1 MAVGFSSYEI
11 ARSGLYVSERGLAVT
26 GHNLSNVDTVGYTRQ
41 QAIIET
47 SHYLTDY
54 GKNGKMFQY
63 GLGADIQETRQ
74 IRHTFLDNIYRQ
86 ENTSLGYWET
96 RSKTFQ
102 DVEAILNDPMGD
114 GLQEVMNQ
122 FWDSWQEL
130 TKTPESLTT
139 RALVRQRGQALTY
152 YFNHIGTQLDK
163 LQADLNSEIKVRVD
177 EVNDITGQLAK
188 LNYKIATEEIGGDT
202 ANDYRDQRN
211 LLLDRLSKLCDADV
225 LEMQDGQVDVTLGG
239 YYLVSKG
246 TSINLYVEA
255 DPKHG
260 EYFYPMLQG
269 TKTEVNIKGGI
280 LKGLLESRGEV
291 PGIKGSYENG
301 TPKEK
306 VDITFAIDTSYGS
319 GTGAKEYL
327 SRLKDKIDEYITGL
341 NNSGVDYNL
350 RFVTMGSSSADV
362 FEDRIYDKTNIDTF
376 LDTLENNPAALNP
389 LFSETGDT
397 DASFGALISTL
408 EGLNAGGGFR
418 EDAAKVTFVLTN
430 ESVDGDDGTPAEAAD
445 YINRLNDIGMRT
457 SVVTSKDYF
466 SSGRGDT
473 ASGKPEMG
481 WNTIAA
487 GTGGTVYDIGADDF
501 NNVMKFVNAD
511 TRRTA
516 NANSGNIPISK
527 NIVSDVKIKLNAML
541 SAFCKEINYLQKTG
555 FTLDGQPG
563 VNFFEPID
571 DIFPIQMGNIK
582 LSDALLSDN
591 GLNNIVA
598 SDDKDA
604 KGGNTIAR
612 LIANLR
618 DQDIMTDV
626 TGVVSIDEYYRAVI
640 LDIGNGGSEA
650 MKTAENQTTIV
661 QSVDQQRSSISGV
674 SMDEEM
680 ANMMKFKFA
689 YDASSRVLNVI
700 DSMVENV
707 IMSMG
712 KVGR

>member
-1 MAVGFSSYEI
+1 MAVGFSSYDI

-41 QAIIET
+41 QAMIET
-47 SHYLTDY
+47 SHYITDY

-139 RALVRQRGQALTY
+139 RAVVRQRGQALTY

-188 LNYKIATEEIGGDT
+188 LNYKIATEEIGGDA

-211 LLLDRLSKLCDADV
+211 VLLDRLSKLCDADV

-246 TSINLYVEA
+246 TSTNLYVEA
-255 DPKHG
+255 NPKHG

-269 TKTEVNIKGGI
+269 TNTEVNIKGGI

-319 GTGAKEYL
+319 GTGADEYL
-327 SRLKDKIDEYITGL
+327 SKLRDTIDEYVAGL
-341 NNSGVDYNL
+341 KNSGVDFNI
-350 RFVTMGSSSADV
+350 RFVSMGAGSTV
-362 FEDRIYDKTNIDTF
+362 FNGAVYDRDNIDAFINDTAG
-376 LDTLENNPAALNP
+376 LDALC
-389 LFSETGDT
+389 SEAGDT

-418 EDAAKVTFVLTN
+418 EDTAKAVFVLTN
-430 ESVDGDDGTPAEAAD
+430 ESVDGNDGTPAEAAD
-445 YINRLNDIGMRT
+445 YINRLNAIGMRT
-457 SVVTSKDYF
+457 SVVTGKDYF
-466 SSGRGDT
+466 SSGVGNT
-473 ASGKPEMG
+473 TSGKPEMG

-487 GTGGTVYDIGADDF
+487 GTGGTVFDIGAENF
-501 NNVMKFVNAD
+501 NNVVEFVNAD
-511 TRRTA
+511 TRRA
-516 NANSGNIPISK
+516 VNANSGNIPISK

-541 SAFCKEINYLQKTG
+541 SGLCKEINYLQKSG

-571 DIFPIQMGNIK
+571 DLFPIQMGNIK

-591 GLNNIVA
+591 GLNNIVT

-604 KGGNTIAR
+604 KGGNNIAR

-650 MKTAENQTTIV
+650 LKTAENQTTIV

-689 YDASSRVLNVI
+689 YDASSRVLNII

>member
-1 MAVGFSSYEI
+1 MAVGFSSYNI
-11 ARSGLYVSERGLAVT
+11 ASSGLYVSERGLAVT

-41 QAIIET
+41 QAMIES
-47 SHYLTDY
+47 SHYITDY
-54 GKNGKMFQY
+54 GKGGKIFQY

-152 YFNHIGTQLDK
+152 YFNHIGTQLDR

-188 LNYKIATEEIGGDT
+188 LNYKIATEEINGDA

-246 TSINLYVEA
+246 TATKLYCEA
-255 DPKHG
+255 NPQNG

-269 TKTEVNIKGGI
+269 TTTEVPIKGGV

-306 VDITFAIDTSYGS
+306 VDITFAVDTSVDS
-319 GTGAKEYL
+319 NEYL
-327 SRLKDKIDEYITGL
+327 AKIKDTIDEYVDGL
-341 NNSGVDYNL
+341 EKSGVDYNI
-350 RFVTMGSSSADV
+350 RFVYMGASSTVYGSTV
-362 FEDRIYDKTNIDTF
+362 YDKTNIGTIKALINT
-376 LDTLENNPAALNP
+376 LDTDTTALDP
-389 LFSETGDT
+389 LLSESGDS
-397 DASFGALISTL
+397 DASLSGLISEL
-408 EGLNAGGGFR
+408 EGLHNDGHFR
-418 EDAAKVTFVLTN
+418 TDAARTTIVFTK
-430 ESVDGDDGTPAEAAD
+430 ESIDGDGGTPTDAAG
-445 YINRLNDIGMRT
+445 YINRLNAIGMRT
-457 SVVTSKDYF
+457 SVVTGKEYF
-466 SSGRGDT
+466 SQGFGDIAT
-473 ASGKPEMG
+473 DVPELG
-481 WNTIAA
+481 WNAIASA
-487 GTGGTVYDIGADDF
+487 TGGNIFDIDSENFVD
-501 NNVMKFVNAD
+501 VMEFVNGD
-511 TRRTA
+511 TRRA
-516 NANSGNIPISK
+516 VNANTGNISISK

-541 SAFCKEINYLQKTG
+541 SGFCKEINYLQKSG

-563 VNFFEPID
+563 VDFFEPID
-571 DIFPIQMGNIK
+571 DLFPIQMGNIK

-591 GLNNIVA
+591 GLNNITA
-598 SDDKDA
+598 SDSTA
-604 KGGNTIAR
+604 KGGNNIAR
-612 LIANLR
+612 KIANLR
-618 DQDIMTDV
+618 DEDIMTDV
-626 TGVVSIDEYYRAVI
+626 TGKVSIDEYYRAVI
-640 LDIGNGGSEA
+640 LDLGNGGSEA
-650 MKTAENQTTIV
+650 TKTAENQITIV
-661 QSVDQQRSSISGV
+661 QAVDQQRGSISAV

-680 ANMMKFKFA
+680 ATMMKFKFA
-689 YDASSRVLNVI
+689 YDASARVLNII

-707 IMSMG
+707 ILSMG
-712 KVGR
+712 RVGR